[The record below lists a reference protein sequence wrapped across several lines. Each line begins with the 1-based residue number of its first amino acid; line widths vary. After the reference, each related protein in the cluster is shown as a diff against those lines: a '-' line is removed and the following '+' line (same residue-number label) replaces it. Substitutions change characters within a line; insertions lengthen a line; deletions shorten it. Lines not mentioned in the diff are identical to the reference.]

1 MCGPILGTGKLPG
14 MPVQEGRGPWC
25 LTNSQTWALPLAA
38 VDQEGLTD
46 HDEAGLA
53 WTQLLLYSQ
62 QVPVGQQ
69 HHPTLPRLTN
79 KSHFTQD
86 MPDFGIESSIPW
98 EPATEPGSNTRSVRT
113 HNSMDR
119 ADREVKTL

>member
-1 MCGPILGTGKLPG
+1 

-62 QVPVGQQ
+62 QVSVGQQ

-98 EPATEPGSNTRSVRT
+98 EPATEPGSNTRSLEPT
-113 HNSMDR
+113 TAWIGQIEKSKHFEEAPNTS
-119 ADREVKTL
+119 AF

>member
-1 MCGPILGTGKLPG
+1 

-38 VDQEGLTD
+38 VGQEGLTD

-62 QVPVGQQ
+62 QVSVGQQ

-86 MPDFGIESSIPW
+86 MPDFGMKALYPGNLPLSQGPTPGLLEPTTAWIGQIEKSKHFEEAP
-98 EPATEPGSNTRSVRT
+98 NTS
-113 HNSMDR
+113 
-119 ADREVKTL
+119 AF